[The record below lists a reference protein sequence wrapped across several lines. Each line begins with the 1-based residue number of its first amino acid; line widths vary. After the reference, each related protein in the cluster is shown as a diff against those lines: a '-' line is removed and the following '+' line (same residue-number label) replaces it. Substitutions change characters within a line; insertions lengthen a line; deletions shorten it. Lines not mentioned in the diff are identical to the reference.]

1 MQEQGTSWEVV
12 VLIPQRGQGGLDQGG
27 CNGEGEKFLEK
38 MTHRLAKPRMT
49 GRAFQGGKKKK
60 KL

>member
-38 MTHRLAKPRMT
+38 MTKDREA
-49 GRAFQGGKKKK
+49 
-60 KL
+60 